1 MSVIPYNEHM
11 TDDAGRSSASRLAS
25 QRSPEVRAA
34 LDTIFRDSLRPLTA
48 WLGLLYI
55 LFAAGHQLQP
65 RFLAVPMTRLALG
78 TSAVLFASYFVL
90 RRRPLPV
97 RWAYP
102 VGAFI
107 AALALLNSLA
117 HLYLAAD
124 PIQTTNLML
133 LVVGAALLVLSTPWF
148 VLIVVETW
156 IGWGIVAWSASPS
169 PAWQH
174 FGFALI
180 VASVL
185 SAVLHKVR
193 VESFARIEL
202 SLIRDQQRQLQ
213 LEEALQKARD
223 EVAARESA
231 ETRVLRMNED
241 LECRVQERTL
251 ELQETNLALQGQIE
265 ASPLAI
271 AVLDTKGSI
280 RAWNPAAER
289 IFGWTHEEVIGRRYP
304 AVPGPRAEELERL
317 FQRVLSG
324 ETIRGLE
331 APWLRKDRVP
341 VDVRLYTTLLRNPAG
356 EPTGVMALIEDITLT
371 KRLEEQLRQSQ
382 KMEAIG
388 KLAGGIAHDFNN
400 LLTGILGFSDLI
412 LEKVGEDS
420 PLRPGAL
427 QIKKAGERAASL
439 TNQLL
444 AFSRRQILQPRVL
457 DLHVVIKDM
466 EILLCRVIG
475 ERIEL
480 HTDLRATRSRV
491 KIDPGHLEQ
500 VIMNLVVNASDA
512 MPKGGRLTLRTSNAD
527 GLDESTPPGSEE
539 APRPALLLSVCD
551 SGVGMDEQTK
561 ARVFE
566 PFFTT
571 KEPGKGTGLGLS
583 MVYGIIRQ
591 SGGSISV
598 TSEPGAGSTFEIRLP
613 LSEEDAPVEQ
623 TAAVDARPAAG
634 SETILLVEDEET
646 VRSLAQSVLESKGYR
661 VMTAAGGPEA
671 ISMADDCGG
680 TIDLV
685 LADLVMPQISGPEVV
700 QKVGETHPEAR
711 VLYMSGYTESDLSEL
726 GISSGAA
733 SLLTK
738 PFSPRTLLKAVRE
751 TLDAGPKTEKR

>member
-1 MSVIPYNEHM
+1 LTSEQNSDV
-11 TDDAGRSSASRLAS
+11 RL
-25 QRSPEVRAA
+25 A

-48 WLGLLYI
+48 WLGVLYL
-55 LFAAGHQLQP
+55 LFAAGHQTQP
-65 RFLAVPMTRLALG
+65 RVLGLPMTKLALG
-78 TSAVLFASYFVL
+78 TSAVLFAFYFVL

-102 VGAFI
+102 AGACI

-133 LVVGAALLVLSTPWF
+133 LVIGAALLVLSTPWF
-148 VLIVVETW
+148 IVMVVETW
-156 IGWGIVAWSASPS
+156 IGWGIVVWFASPS

-180 VASVL
+180 VATIL

-193 VESFARIEL
+193 VDSYTRIEL
-202 SLIRDQQRQLQ
+202 SRIRDQQHQAQ
-213 LEEALQKARD
+213 LEEALQRARD
-223 EVAARESA
+223 EVAARERA
-231 ETRVLRMNED
+231 ENRVLRLNED
-241 LECRVQERTL
+241 LERRVKERTL
-251 ELQETNLALQGQIE
+251 ELQEANQALQGQIE
-265 ASPLAI
+265 SSPLAI
-271 AVLDTKGSI
+271 AVLDTRGHI

-289 IFGWTHEEVIGRRYP
+289 MFGWTHEEAIGRHYP
-304 AVPGPRAEELERL
+304 AVPGPRADELEIL
-317 FQRVLSG
+317 FRRVLAG

-331 APWLRKDRVP
+331 TSWLRKDRLP

-356 EPTGVMALIEDITLT
+356 EPTGIMALMEDITLT

-400 LLTGILGFSDLI
+400 LLTGILGFSDLL
-412 LEKVGEDS
+412 LEKIEESS
-420 PLRPGAL
+420 PLRQGAM

-439 TNQLL
+439 TSQLL

-457 DLHVVIKDM
+457 DLNVVVKDM
-466 EILLCRVIG
+466 EMLFRRLIG
-475 ERIEL
+475 EHIEL
-480 HTDLRATRSRV
+480 ITDLHASKSRV

-512 MPKGGRLTLRTSNAD
+512 MPKGGRLILQTSNAEP
-527 GLDESTPPGSEE
+527 LDESIAHESEP
-539 APRPALLLSVCD
+539 APNPCLVLSVRD
-551 SGVGMDEQTK
+551 TGIGMDAQTK
-561 ARVFE
+561 ARIFE

-591 SGGSISV
+591 SGGYISV
-598 TSEPGAGSTFEIRLP
+598 SSAPGAGSTFNICLP
-613 LSEEDAPVEQ
+613 LADEDVLLEQ
-623 TAAVDARPAAG
+623 PAPAAAKLADG
-634 SETILLVEDEET
+634 SETVLLVEDEET
-646 VRSLAQSVLESKGYR
+646 VRSLAQSVLETKGYK
-661 VMTAAGGPEA
+661 VLTASGGPEA
-671 ISMADDCGG
+671 ISMAENCRA

-685 LADLVMPQISGPEVV
+685 ITDLVMPQISGLEVV
-700 QKVGETHPEAR
+700 QRVGEMHPEAK
-711 VLYMSGYTESDLSEL
+711 VLYMSGYTDNDLSDL
-726 GISSGAA
+726 GVPGGAA

-738 PFSPRTLLKAVRE
+738 PFSPRALLKAVRE
-751 TLDAGPKTEKR
+751 TLDSGPRVGGQ